1 MNDRHYNILRALNVN
16 LLYYA
21 KSRPLLNTRLVLRMI
36 ACGLWGQN
44 KICYYD
50 NIFAFLAASLAKVTP
65 GPTAPT
71 FVGGVAVFTAGAG
84 AGAALMSHL
93 LLRFRG
99 SSPVEGENKNL
110 PHHKSAT
117 NAKSPL
123 LAVKKLFCPWSRSS
137 KIVTRFFFNFLWI
150 LKLWKYAPLMAEIAW
165 DMVRVRS
172 LTSVREAIFAQRDAQ
187 RAKSGRK
194 LCLDPPSASWQFL
207 LSLRWFLS
215 IALRILYFA

>member
-36 ACGLWGQN
+36 ACCLWGQN

-50 NIFAFLAASLAKVTP
+50 NTFAFLAASLAKVTP

-71 FVGGVAVFTAGAG
+71 FVGGVAVFTAG

-117 NAKSPL
+117 NAKFLL

-137 KIVTRFFFNFLWI
+137 KIVTRFFFKIFNFKIVKIRTTL
-150 LKLWKYAPLMAEIAW
+150 
-165 DMVRVRS
+165 VHG
-172 LTSVREAIFAQRDAQ
+172 RD
-187 RAKSGRK
+187 
-194 LCLDPPSASWQFL
+194 CLRYGPSQVCDVS
-207 LSLRWFLS
+207 
-215 IALRILYFA
+215 